1 MRYLL
6 IGLFLVSPLQAQTV
20 PVFTDL
26 DRAEKV
32 RATEGTVDQ
41 KFREYAERQHMPG
54 FAYGVV
60 VDGEL
65 VYAAG
70 FGYANIVG
78 MVPANTRSLLRV
90 ASISKSVTAMA
101 ILQLRDAGQ
110 LSLDDPIERYLPETR
125 ALTYL
130 TTDAPAITIRH
141 LLTRS
146 GGFPE
151 DNPWGDRQLADSDEE
166 LKELIEGGISF
177 SNVAGLEFEYS
188 NLGFA
193 LLGQVVQVVSGMDF
207 REYTKTRIFGPLGMT
222 DTVWEWEG
230 VSPQRL
236 ALGYDWVDNAW
247 VNIPLEH
254 HGAFGAM
261 GGLITSVDD
270 FTKYVALHLSAWP
283 PRSDPDLG
291 PLKRSSLREMHQPW
305 RFASLIPDFR
315 YPSGR
320 ACPSAAAYAYGLR
333 SMEDCE
339 ERVIIG
345 HSGGLPGFG
354 SNWTMMPDYG
364 LAVMSF
370 DNVTYGGTSTLN
382 TAVLDGIIATAGLE
396 PRKLPI
402 PDVLET
408 RKNQL
413 VSLLPDWE
421 GAEETGIFAENFFM
435 DTRLSDIVE
444 HSREIF
450 AAAGAIQEV
459 GELVAENQLR
469 GSFVLRG
476 QQTDILVF
484 FTLSPERDPLIQQ
497 FRMTTLERIGA
508 RGAERPLHGP
518 HSQVHCAAPYPA
530 CWRMPWQNAPET
542 TEGISW

>member
-1 MRYLL
+1 MRFFL
-6 IGLFLVSPLQAQTV
+6 IGLFLVAPLQAQTV

-65 VYAAG
+65 VYAGG
-70 FGYANIVG
+70 FGYANIAG
-78 MVPANTRSLLRV
+78 MVPADTKSLFRV
-90 ASISKSVTAMA
+90 ASMSKSVTAMA
-101 ILQLRDAGQ
+101 ILQLRDAGK
-110 LSLDDPIERYLPETR
+110 LSLDEPITRYLPETR

-130 TTDAPAITIRH
+130 TTDAPEITIRH
-141 LLTRS
+141 LLTHS
-146 GGFPE
+146 GGLPE

-207 REYTKTRIFGPLGMT
+207 REYTKTRIFEPLGMT

-236 ALGYDWVDNAW
+236 ALGYDWVDDAW

-261 GGLITSVDD
+261 GGLITSIDD

-320 ACPSAAAYAYGLR
+320 ECPSAAAYAYGLR
-333 SMEDCE
+333 WMEDCE
-339 ERVIIG
+339 QRVIIG

-396 PRKLPI
+396 PRQLPI

-413 VSLLPDWE
+413 VALLPDWE

-435 DTRLSDIVE
+435 DTRLSDIVQ

-450 AAAGAIQEV
+450 AEAGAIQEV

-497 FRMTTLERIGA
+497 FRMTTLEK
-508 RGAERPLHGP
+508 
-518 HSQVHCAAPYPA
+518 
-530 CWRMPWQNAPET
+530 
-542 TEGISW
+542 

>member
-1 MRYLL
+1 
-6 IGLFLVSPLQAQTV
+6 
-20 PVFTDL
+20 
-26 DRAEKV
+26 
-32 RATEGTVDQ
+32 
-41 KFREYAERQHMPG
+41 
-54 FAYGVV
+54 
-60 VDGEL
+60 
-65 VYAAG
+65 
-70 FGYANIVG
+70 
-78 MVPANTRSLLRV
+78 
-90 ASISKSVTAMA
+90 
-101 ILQLRDAGQ
+101 
-110 LSLDDPIERYLPETR
+110 
-125 ALTYL
+125 
-130 TTDAPAITIRH
+130 
-141 LLTRS
+141 
-146 GGFPE
+146 
-151 DNPWGDRQLADSDEE
+151 
-166 LKELIEGGISF
+166 
-177 SNVAGLEFEYS
+177 
-188 NLGFA
+188 
-193 LLGQVVQVVSGMDF
+193 
-207 REYTKTRIFGPLGMT
+207 
-222 DTVWEWEG
+222 
-230 VSPQRL
+230 
-236 ALGYDWVDNAW
+236 
-247 VNIPLEH
+247 
-254 HGAFGAM
+254 M

-333 SMEDCE
+333 WMEDCE

-396 PRKLPI
+396 PRQLPI

-413 VSLLPDWE
+413 VALLPDWE
-421 GAEETGIFAENFFM
+421 GAEETGMFAENFFM

-450 AAAGAIQEV
+450 AEAGAIQEV

-497 FRMTTLERIGA
+497 FRMTTLEK
-508 RGAERPLHGP
+508 
-518 HSQVHCAAPYPA
+518 
-530 CWRMPWQNAPET
+530 
-542 TEGISW
+542 